1 MLRFNV
7 KNGLKVQQLA
17 KKPST
22 LKMLMQKILVKHFFN
37 FKFAEAKFL
46 HNFLVQLNCIQQ
58 YLEQILVTIEKLL
71 ILQIV
76 AFMTGLSKR
85 KLLSN
90 YWATFN
96 LVNVNLL
103 GNPNVNPKNGAAY
116 KKKNEVPNS
125 QNLQSRS
132 PNSAAPKLRNSQF
145 GPNSPNWK
153 FMVHTLKMYVE
164 HVWLIKIIMS

>member
-17 KKPST
+17 KKPSM

-58 YLEQILVTIEKLL
+58 YLGQILVTIEKLL

-103 GNPNVNPKNGAAY
+103 GNPNVNPKNGVAY
-116 KKKNEVPNS
+116 KKNVWVPNS
-125 QNLQSRS
+125 QNFWGLS
-132 PNSAAPKLRNSQF
+132 PEPHWRPSEQVTKFSKTNMFDKLCLLFSYTCQGKLVQISLN
-145 GPNSPNWK
+145 
-153 FMVHTLKMYVE
+153 
-164 HVWLIKIIMS
+164 